1 MGTVIRWHQSTW
13 LSQRT
18 GQSIPE
24 NNVRFLRLQDK
35 KVWVRMVPFSC
46 LLLSQISFLGAI
58 KEGQL
63 RLKKWSPGTC
73 AGQPLPKTY
82 AHEVSRTWPCHC
94 HLLLW
99 VSFPGDKSQDG
110 CLSTLGVGS
119 DLHHVSLGS
128 QVNPSPDSA
137 SQESQNS
144 KEQETRGTEKPSSSR
159 RGEKKRILK
168 LGDLCSGNWHKPLR
182 IQENQ
187 ARDKPL

>member
-110 CLSTLGVGS
+110 CLSTLGVGLTS
-119 DLHHVSLGS
+119 IMSLLALKLIQARIV
-128 QVNPSPDSA
+128 QVRRVRIPRNKKQEEQRSPA
-137 SQESQNS
+137 VQ
-144 KEQETRGTEKPSSSR
+144 G
-159 RGEKKRILK
+159 RGEKKE
-168 LGDLCSGNWHKPLR
+168 S
-182 IQENQ
+182 
-187 ARDKPL
+187 